1 MNSDLKFTIHRSG
14 FWPRNHL
21 VDGDDCPDDTFI
33 ENEGRKEMITEWTTN
48 SLGVNV
54 SSPEDGSAQ
63 LEPQL
68 RSTLFRPV
76 HLPLLLALAT
86 S

>member
-1 MNSDLKFTIHRSG
+1 
-14 FWPRNHL
+14 
-21 VDGDDCPDDTFI
+21 
-33 ENEGRKEMITEWTTN
+33 MITEWKTY

-76 HLPLLLALAT
+76 HPPLLLALAT